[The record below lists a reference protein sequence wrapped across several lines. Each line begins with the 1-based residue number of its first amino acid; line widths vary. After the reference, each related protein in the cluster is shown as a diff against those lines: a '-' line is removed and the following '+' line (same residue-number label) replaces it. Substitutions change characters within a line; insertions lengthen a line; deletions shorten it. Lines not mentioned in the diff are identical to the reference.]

1 MAVPHKLRL
10 FTCFVNGSNC
20 IGKVSSVTLPKLTRK
35 TEDFQGGG
43 MIGSAAVDLGLDS
56 GALDTTMVVGG
67 LVQSLL
73 LNYCGDIDETRFR
86 FAGEYYTDGESLLVE
101 VELRGRITEMDGG
114 ESKQGEDTSVSYTM
128 KNTYYKLTIDDNPLH
143 PPHILRRLSFSNFQS
158 THDRPP
164 SDYHPVRP
172 LTPLTQSA

>member
-86 FAGEYYTDGESLLVE
+86 FAGEYYTDGEKPA
-101 VELRGRITEMDGG
+101 G
-114 ESKQGEDTSVSYTM
+114 
-128 KNTYYKLTIDDNPLH
+128 
-143 PPHILRRLSFSNFQS
+143 
-158 THDRPP
+158 
-164 SDYHPVRP
+164 
-172 LTPLTQSA
+172 